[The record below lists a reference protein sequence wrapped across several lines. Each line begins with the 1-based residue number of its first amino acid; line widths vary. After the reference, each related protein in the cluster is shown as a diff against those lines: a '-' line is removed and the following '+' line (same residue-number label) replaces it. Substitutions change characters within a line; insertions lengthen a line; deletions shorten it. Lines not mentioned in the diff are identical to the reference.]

1 MCDWGSLRE
10 QWGWGWDWKGRLIL
24 WLPMVGA
31 WLFPAAGGE
40 MWLIPEQGNF
50 PCLLKDFFLVLL
62 WCEGYQE
69 PEWRLPPS
77 CVHVVTCTG
86 THPLPGGIQ
95 YSNNLEVVAKEAGV
109 TCSHVRMRNELGRHG
124 WLLAGTCHFQIEWLF
139 PCMEISDVG
148 AKMLRMLR

>member
-1 MCDWGSLRE
+1 M
-10 QWGWGWDWKGRLIL
+10 
-24 WLPMVGA
+24 
-31 WLFPAAGGE
+31 
-40 MWLIPEQGNF
+40 
-50 PCLLKDFFLVLL
+50 
-62 WCEGYQE
+62 
-69 PEWRLPPS
+69 
-77 CVHVVTCTG
+77 HVVTCTG

-148 AKMLRMLR
+148 AKMLRMLRWGGKGARGCLCTERGERLLPETAFRLVPRKVAVRHLSRGASAFSLLLLTPVNWIPTSFLCLVFYFLDFASSYLLE